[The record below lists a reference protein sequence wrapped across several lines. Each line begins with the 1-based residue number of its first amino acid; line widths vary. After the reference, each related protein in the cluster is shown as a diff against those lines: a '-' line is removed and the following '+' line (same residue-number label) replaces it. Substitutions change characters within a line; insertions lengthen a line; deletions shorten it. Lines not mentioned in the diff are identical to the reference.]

1 MPLVRRKYK
10 KFRYKCYYLSLFS
23 PQLHPFT
30 SVHVASLSSSTRP
43 SFMSLFRS
51 ILLLLNACTSKA
63 VTMTTFCTLLLLS
76 TPYAYLFGFG
86 SIINMFIGKVA
97 KKVLNISRPTKTLS
111 TPGMPSSHATS
122 LSYFAT
128 GLSWILRSSSSSTSI
143 FNTFNIYLLILLLW
157 SYVFLICYVRVSI
170 TNVHTVRQI
179 LAGLLLGTSFSTL
192 WYHHVLSLASTESI
206 PMSEALIWFS
216 KWRE

>member
-1 MPLVRRKYK
+1 MQLVMARQVNIE
-10 KFRYKCYYLSLFS
+10 KFRYKFYLYPFILSLFTKLD
-23 PQLHPFT
+23 LHPFNLHPRGHP
-30 SVHVASLSSSTRP
+30 SSSSTRP

-143 FNTFNIYLLILLLW
+143 FNAFNII
-157 SYVFLICYVRVSI
+157 F
-170 TNVHTVRQI
+170 
-179 LAGLLLGTSFSTL
+179 SFFF
-192 WYHHVLSLASTESI
+192 YGR
-206 PMSEALIWFS
+206 MYF
-216 KWRE
+216 